1 MTEPNEVPTEVVAP
15 EEAVPAAHIP
25 SLADIA
31 ASQGA
36 TLAAAP
42 AAAPAE
48 PEAPAVALSPEDQR
62 RAQEIARTIDFT
74 KAGIESTYA
83 RDAQRSLS
91 DFADNV
97 LAHTSNKA
105 TGEAGELLRELLAEV
120 EGAELS
126 GIKEIPIIGKVVV
139 GIDKL
144 RRTYQKVAPQVD
156 EVVEKLERAQAQMVA
171 DIAMYDTMYE
181 RNVEQYR
188 ALKVYI
194 AAGKDALAR
203 FRADALPAL
212 EAEAASSGDAM
223 GAQVLKDFKDK
234 LDRFEKRLDDLDRVS
249 VVSLQLAPQI
259 KLLQNADK
267 SISEKID
274 TTISTTIPLWKS
286 QMVIALG
293 LANQRAALDLQKSVD
308 DTTNK
313 LLRAN
318 AEALQQGAVAAE
330 EATQRGSVDIETL
343 EEVNQRLIDTL
354 HETIRIQQEGRAAR
368 ADAEGRM
375 RRIESD
381 LKAALLEQA
390 GTLS

>member
-1 MTEPNEVPTEVVAP
+1 M
-15 EEAVPAAHIP
+15 
-25 SLADIA
+25 
-31 ASQGA
+31 
-36 TLAAAP
+36 
-42 AAAPAE
+42 
-48 PEAPAVALSPEDQR
+48 
-62 RAQEIARTIDFT
+62 ARTIDFT

-330 EATQRGSVDIETL
+330 ETTQRGSVDIETL